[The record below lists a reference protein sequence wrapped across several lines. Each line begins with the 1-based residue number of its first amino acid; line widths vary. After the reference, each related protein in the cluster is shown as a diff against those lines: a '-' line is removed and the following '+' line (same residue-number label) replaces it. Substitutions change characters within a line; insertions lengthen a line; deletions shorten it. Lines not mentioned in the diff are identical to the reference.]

1 MELSADNI
9 LIAGNSVDQNAEKY
23 RPSGQRNIFVSI
35 TDKALNSSKTVWL
48 TDYPENSMVT
58 VRTPQ
63 FVKLS
68 DDRFLVMWEEQPSGG
83 TTVMKLATID
93 QNGTVGA
100 QRTIKARLS
109 DCEPILTSDGKVA
122 WYVTQ
127 DRTSTTLYQID
138 PSNLSGMNENSA
150 MVP

>member
-68 DDRFLVMWEEQPSGG
+68 VIVFWSCGRSSH
-83 TTVMKLATID
+83 LAEL
-93 QNGTVGA
+93 Q
-100 QRTIKARLS
+100 S
-109 DCEPILTSDGKVA
+109 
-122 WYVTQ
+122 
-127 DRTSTTLYQID
+127 
-138 PSNLSGMNENSA
+138 
-150 MVP
+150 